1 MGKSKKK
8 KEFDV
13 HNMTPDEQLKFEIA
27 QELGLDEKVL
37 QKGLEKPYF
46 QGKRPYW
53 RYDHRT
59 ETTIKR
65 GSIERKLKIQYT
77 DTRM

>member
-1 MGKSKKK
+1 MKIHHYIRSIDLWGNQKK

-27 QELGLDEKVL
+27 QNWDWMRKCC
-37 QKGLEKPYF
+37 KGLEKPYF
-46 QGKRPYW
+46 QGKWPYW

-59 ETTIKR
+59 EETIKK
-65 GSIERKLKIQYT
+65 RKH
-77 DTRM
+77 

>member
-37 QKGLEKPYF
+37 LKGWKSLTSKES
-46 QGKRPYW
+46 GRIGGMITGRKRQ
-53 RYDHRT
+53 
-59 ETTIKR
+59 
-65 GSIERKLKIQYT
+65 LKEEALKES
-77 DTRM
+77 